1 MIVFFKIL
9 ITQFFLFF
17 FAFSE
22 ELKDDSEYYDEGV
35 NYYDNGDFKKSFIV
49 FFNLSEKGNKDAIY
63 NLSNMYFQGIGT
75 TQNYNKSLKY
85 TWLCALNGNKKC
97 IKKLDK
103 IKKRLDEKEVLI
115 ISEEIPILLEE
126 EYKNENNII
135 SAFKLGYWY
144 ENFSP
149 EIDYEKSYLWY
160 SVSVSG
166 GIYKAMKLRDRVG
179 EEIEAEKIVELQA
192 EAEEI
197 FTKNKY
203 FNENKN
209 MEGNI

>member
-85 TWLCALNGNKKC
+85 TWLCSLNGNKKC

-103 IKKRLDEKEVLI
+103 IKKKLDEKEVLI

-126 EYKNENNII
+126 
-135 SAFKLGYWY
+135 
-144 ENFSP
+144 
-149 EIDYEKSYLWY
+149 
-160 SVSVSG
+160 
-166 GIYKAMKLRDRVG
+166 
-179 EEIEAEKIVELQA
+179 
-192 EAEEI
+192 
-197 FTKNKY
+197 
-203 FNENKN
+203 
-209 MEGNI
+209 